1 MLYQKQTNKQNMN
14 TTMENVK
21 ELNLD
26 SEKEAA
32 CKKKK
37 KIG

>member
-1 MLYQKQTNKQNMN
+1 MN

-37 KIG
+37 KQDNFRQFY